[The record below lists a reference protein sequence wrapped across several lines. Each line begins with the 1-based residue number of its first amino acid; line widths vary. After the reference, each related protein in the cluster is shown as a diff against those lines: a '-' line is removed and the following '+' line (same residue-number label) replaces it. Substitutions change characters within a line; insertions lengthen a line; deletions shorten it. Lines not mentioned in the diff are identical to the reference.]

1 LVAKPLHGDEYAPET
16 LDLIHSTCLYLAT
29 KLGDLLE
36 DLVVVGG
43 LVPSLLADQMSKESR
58 SDLHVGTVDLD
69 LGLSVAVLDGQR
81 YHAIRERLVQAGFE
95 RDENDQGNK
104 TSQRWRS
111 TDHPLATV
119 DFLIGP
125 SHLPARGGNIQHLSG
140 DFAAIVTPGLDLA
153 FIDRSLIT
161 LKGRTIQG
169 EVATRSI
176 WVCGPGAF
184 TVLKALAFSYRG
196 ENKDAYDLYYVLKY
210 HGGGLIDIASRISA
224 FGPHAAS
231 QEALGILRDDFCDI
245 DRTGP
250 RRVAEFL
257 AHGPDDEIQ
266 RDVVGH
272 VVRLLSSMTA
282 PSPSERTQGDIE

>member
-1 LVAKPLHGDEYAPET
+1 MTKPLHGDSYPPER
-16 LDLIHSTCLYLAT
+16 LDLIRSTCLYLAT

-36 DLVVVGG
+36 DVVVVGG
-43 LVPSLLADQMSKESR
+43 LVPSLLAEQMSKESR
-58 SDLHVGTVDLD
+58 LDLHVGTLDLD

-81 YHAIRERLVQAGFE
+81 YHAIRERLVLAGFE
-95 RDENDQGNK
+95 QDKNDQGNK

-111 TDHPLATV
+111 TEHPLATV

-125 SHLPARGGNIQHLSG
+125 PYLPARGGDIQHLSS

-153 FIDRSLIT
+153 FIDRSLIPLQGQT
-161 LKGRTIQG
+161 LQS

-184 TVLKALAFSYRG
+184 IVLKALAFGYRG

-210 HGGGLIDIASRISA
+210 HGGGLMDIASRISA

-231 QEALGILRDDFCDI
+231 QEAVRILRDDFCDI

-272 VVRLLSSMTA
+272 VVRLLSGLTA
-282 PSPSERTQGDIE
+282 PSPDERGP